1 MCRESFSDFRSRLHE
16 FELPGAHSIYWTFR
30 SRDIFER
37 LDPYLKR
44 LCDIRHIFQTTTEIR
59 RLEKV
64 DIGGLMGGT
73 ISRKIGDLLDH
84 FNTLYNKWTNIQY
97 DPLDSNEKLFE
108 KDLTKFKQEADT
120 MERKLALQFILAF
133 NECYTVE
140 AMVKFLKMTGALL
153 QRLIIYAQVKGKIKR
168 VSQAIDQ
175 ELAVAKKIYDR

>member
-1 MCRESFSDFRSRLHE
+1 
-16 FELPGAHSIYWTFR
+16 
-30 SRDIFER
+30 
-37 LDPYLKR
+37 
-44 LCDIRHIFQTTTEIR
+44 
-59 RLEKV
+59 
-64 DIGGLMGGT
+64 MGGT